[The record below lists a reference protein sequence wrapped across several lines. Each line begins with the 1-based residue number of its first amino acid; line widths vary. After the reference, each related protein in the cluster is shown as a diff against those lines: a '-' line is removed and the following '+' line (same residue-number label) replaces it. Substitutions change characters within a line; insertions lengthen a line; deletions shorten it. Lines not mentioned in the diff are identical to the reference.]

1 MTDLVI
7 FSDEREYIPNGDIQ
21 AYLKH
26 CNLYAKEHQV
36 FLVPHRL
43 IIDNILYLCL
53 FDPNGS
59 IIGLQ
64 GALHRNSKTQ
74 TNLDLYSK
82 LNILQTRIGNIFL
95 CVDTDIYYPELL
107 RYAKLKG
114 ADLIISS
121 QYIPKNEL
129 KPKLI
134 TTGMWNAAQQNEI
147 YVVNCT
153 NLYSAISAPIEIT
166 SDKTGFLVQP
176 DESGKISFKLNFS
189 KLQDIA
195 AKGMSAEKCNPNF
208 CKKYAELL
216 GKS

>member
-1 MTDLVI
+1 MSDLVI
-7 FSDEREYIPNGDIQ
+7 FSDEREYIPNGDTQ
-21 AYLKH
+21 SYLKH
-26 CNLYAKEHQV
+26 CSLYAKEHQV

-43 IIDNILYLCL
+43 VIDNILYLCL
-53 FDPNGS
+53 FDPSGS
-59 IIGLQ
+59 IVGLQ
-64 GALHRNSKTQ
+64 GALHRNSRTQ
-74 TNLDLYSK
+74 SHLDLYSK

-114 ADLIISS
+114 ANLVISS

-134 TTGMWNAAQQNEI
+134 TTGIWNAAQQNYF

-166 SDKTGFLVQP
+166 SDQTGFLIQP
-176 DESGKISFKLNFS
+176 EENRKISFKLDFS
-189 KLQDIA
+189 KLQNISETE
-195 AKGMSAEKCNPNF
+195 MSAEKCNPNF

>member
-1 MTDLVI
+1 MSDLVI
-7 FSDEREYIPNGDIQ
+7 FSDEREYIPNGDTQ
-21 AYLKH
+21 SYLKH
-26 CNLYAKEHQV
+26 CSLYAKEHQV

-43 IIDNILYLCL
+43 VIDNILYLCL
-53 FDPNGS
+53 FDPSGS
-59 IIGLQ
+59 IVGLQ
-64 GALHRNSKTQ
+64 GALHRNSRTQ
-74 TNLDLYSK
+74 SHLDLYSK

-114 ADLIISS
+114 ADLVISS

-134 TTGMWNAAQQNEI
+134 TTGIWNAAQQNDF

-166 SDKTGFLVQP
+166 SDQTGFLIQP
-176 DESGKISFKLNFS
+176 EENRKISFKLDFR
-189 KLQDIA
+189 KLQNIS
-195 AKGMSAEKCNPNF
+195 KTEMSAEKCNPNF